1 MEATKLQIVI
11 KTPINPTEDK
21 KKVAQCLQNVL
32 DRPVIQ
38 EEDNNLVVRSEHQK
52 ILSTIRAK
60 LGQQR
65 IGDTARMIF
74 LKNSSPSAFEFYLNK
89 QAAFA
94 GRVNFVTNLD
104 QEDYLGPITVTVTT
118 EEVQTVIDWL
128 AGTTSPPE
136 EER

>member
-1 MEATKLQIVI
+1 VG
-11 KTPINPTEDK
+11 
-21 KKVAQCLQNVL
+21 QCLKNIL
-32 DRPVIQ
+32 DRPVIK
-38 EEDNNLVVRSEHQK
+38 EEDNYLVVRSEHQN

-74 LKNSSPSAFEFYLNK
+74 LKNSGPSTFEFYLNK
-89 QAAFA
+89 QAAFT

-104 QEDYLGPITVTVTT
+104 QEDYLGPITVTVTA
-118 EEVQTVIDWL
+118 EEVQTIIDWL
-128 AGTTSPPE
+128 AGSTPRS

>member
-11 KTPINPTEDK
+11 RTPVNPTEDK
-21 KKVAQCLQNVL
+21 KKVAQCLHNIL
-32 DRPVIQ
+32 DRPVIT
-38 EEDNNLVVRSEHQK
+38 EEDNCLVVRSEQQK

-74 LKNSSPSAFEFYLNK
+74 LRNSGSSTFEFYLNK
-89 QAAFA
+89 QAAFV

-104 QEDYLGPITVTVTT
+104 QEDYLGPITVTVTA
-118 EEVQTVIDWL
+118 EEVQKVIDWL
-128 AGTTSPPE
+128 AGSTSSPE
-136 EER
+136 DER

>member
-11 KTPINPTEDK
+11 KTPVHPTEDK
-21 KKVAQCLQNVL
+21 GKVGQCLKNIL
-32 DRPVIQ
+32 DKPVIE
-38 EEDNNLVVRSEHQK
+38 EEDNYLVVRSEQQQ

-65 IGDTARMIF
+65 IGNTARTIF
-74 LKNSSPSAFEFYLNK
+74 LKNSSPSTFEFYLNK
-89 QAAFA
+89 QAAFT

-118 EEVQTVIDWL
+118 EEVQTIIDWL
-128 AGTTSPPE
+128 AGSTSPPE
-136 EER
+136 ER

>member
-1 MEATKLQIVI
+1 MEATELQIVI

-21 KKVAQCLQNVL
+21 KKVAKCLQNIL
-32 DRPVIQ
+32 DKPVIK
-38 EEDNNLVVRSEHQK
+38 EEDNYLVVRSEQQK

-74 LKNSSPSAFEFYLNK
+74 LKNSSPSTFEFYLNK
-89 QAAFA
+89 QAAFT

-104 QEDYLGPITVTVTT
+104 QEDYLGPITVTVTA
-118 EEVQTVIDWL
+118 EEVRTVIDWL
-128 AGTTSPPE
+128 AGSTSPPE

>member
-21 KKVAQCLQNVL
+21 KKVAQCLLNIL
-32 DRPVIQ
+32 DKPAIQ
-38 EEDNNLVVRSEHQK
+38 EEDNYLVVRSEQQK

-74 LKNSSPSAFEFYLNK
+74 LKNSSPSSFEFYLNK
-89 QAAFA
+89 QAAFT

-104 QEDYLGPITVTVTT
+104 QEDYLGPITITVTAD
-118 EEVQTVIDWL
+118 EVRTVIDWL
-128 AGTTSPPE
+128 AGSISPPKE
-136 EER
+136 EW